1 MDYTVFY
8 VIGVALFVVGLTIGA
23 KFLNTRGIIT
33 NEQLLFVAKT
43 FDLTLKII
51 DELNLKKEKQ
61 LLTIANI
68 VQDSIEYVI
77 AINENPNNMVE
88 EAYKYAVD
96 KCIVLGIE
104 LTDNRREILLQL
116 ITAGLNLKIAK
127 DDEVE

>member
-23 KFLNTRGIIT
+23 KLLNTRGIIT

-51 DELNLKKEKQ
+51 DELNLEKEKQ

-88 EAYKYAVD
+88 EAYNYAVD

-127 DDEVE
+127 DDVVE

>member
-23 KFLNTRGIIT
+23 KLLNTRGIIT
-33 NEQLLFVAKT
+33 NEQLLFVAKA

-68 VQDSIEYVI
+68 AQDSIEYVI

-88 EAYKYAVD
+88 EAYNYAVD